1 MARKYF
7 TDEQK
12 AEILKKIEE
21 TSIIAVS
28 KEFGVSRVS
37 INRWKKELAAGKE
50 PEGKKDAAV
59 ESVAEMVE
67 AGKEKKS
74 RGRRKVTAAA
84 ATVEKAEVT
93 AEKKPRAGKKAAQK
107 KALAAETEKVIQATA
122 EQVAAKEKKAGGLVI
137 IQSAFGNEITPE
149 DIRERVGEVDAV
161 YVRVD
166 QNRAYWVKG
175 EETGSVEL
183 W

>member
-1 MARKYF
+1 MARKIY
-7 TDEQK
+7 TNEQK
-12 AEILKKIEE
+12 AEIIKKAKK
-21 TSIIAVS
+21 TSISAAS
-28 KEFGVSRVS
+28 KEFGVTRMT
-37 INRWKKELAAGKE
+37 IGAWMKE
-50 PEGKKDAAV
+50 
-59 ESVAEMVE
+59 
-67 AGKEKKS
+67 
-74 RGRRKVTAAA
+74 AAA
-84 ATVEKAEVT
+84 K
-93 AEKKPRAGKKAAQK
+93 KKPRAGKKAAQK
-107 KALAAETEKVIQATA
+107 KALAAEAEKVVRATA

-149 DIRERVGEVDAV
+149 DIRARVGEVDAV

>member
-1 MARKYF
+1 MARMYF

-12 AEILKKIEE
+12 AEILKKAEE

-50 PEGKKDAAV
+50 PEGQKEAAV
-59 ESVAEMVE
+59 EPDA
-67 AGKEKKS
+67 EKKP
-74 RGRRKVTAAA
+74 RGGKKGTPKTAATGKTK
-84 ATVEKAEVT
+84 ATV
-93 AEKKPRAGKKAAQK
+93 EKKPRAGKKAAQK
-107 KALAAETEKVIQATA
+107 KALVAEAEKVVQATA
-122 EQVAAKEKKAGGLVI
+122 EQVAAKEKKTGGLVI

-149 DIRERVGEVDAV
+149 DIRARVGEVDAV